1 MDETLFGLFVF
12 YPLLLF
18 CLSVHESA
26 HAWSANKLGDDT
38 AKLLGRITL
47 NPIAHIDL
55 LGTVFLPIL
64 SITTGAALIGWGKP
78 VPVNPHRFENPRRAS
93 LWVAAAGPISNL
105 LMAVVFAG
113 LFHLLNYSLP
123 HFFTPDIFEN
133 GDFTGSVIRILN
145 SVAVMGV
152 QLNLVLAFFN
162 LIPCFPLDGGTVL
175 RGLLPERLVPQ
186 YDQISQFGILILI
199 GLLVTGWLRF
209 VFVPVLMVM
218 DWLLPH

>member
-1 MDETLFGLFVF
+1 MGDMLFGLFIF

-26 HAWSANKLGDDT
+26 HAWSANKFGDDT
-38 AKLLGRITL
+38 SKLLGRITL

-64 SITTGAALIGWGKP
+64 SITTGATLIGWGKP
-78 VPVNPHRFENPRRAS
+78 VPVNPHRFKNPRRGS

-113 LFHLLNYSLP
+113 VLHLLNYLLP
-123 HFFTPDIFEN
+123 HFFTPDILEN
-133 GDFTGSVIRILN
+133 GGFAVSVIQILGQVG
-145 SVAVMGV
+145 SMGV
-152 QLNLVLAFFN
+152 YLNLVLAFFN

-186 YDQISQFGILILI
+186 YDRISQFGILILI

-209 VFVPVLMVM
+209 VFIPVGIVM
-218 DWLLPH
+218 EWLL